1 MAGGAL
7 EGFPFPNRLF
17 KVIIRAVIIGAIFD
31 DNRAFRVFISVICSY
46 CCVGFDLLTDC
57 TRSVTRGPWRD
68 GFSGFTGH
76 NKRFFGFSCFFDV
89 EKVSSRILNR
99 SAQTYARHNN

>member
-31 DNRAFRVFISVICSY
+31 NNRAFRVFISVICSY
-46 CCVGFDLLTDC
+46 CRVGLDLLTDC
-57 TRSVTRGPWRD
+57 TCSVTHGSWRD

-76 NKRFFGFSCFFDV
+76 NERFFGFSCFL
-89 EKVSSRILNR
+89 KSKK
-99 SAQTYARHNN
+99 